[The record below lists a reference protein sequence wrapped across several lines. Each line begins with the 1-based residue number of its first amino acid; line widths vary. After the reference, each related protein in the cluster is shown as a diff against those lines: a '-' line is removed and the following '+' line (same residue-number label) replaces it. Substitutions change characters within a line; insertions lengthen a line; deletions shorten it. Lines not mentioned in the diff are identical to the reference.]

1 MIDIALTLFYTFIAL
16 GSLVTFH
23 EFGHFWIARRCGV
36 KVETFSIGFG
46 KTMFSWHDKH
56 GTEFVLAVLPL
67 GGYVKMLDERTD
79 KVTHVDLPH
88 AFTRKTPWQR
98 MAIIIAGPMANFLL
112 AGLIF
117 WMIFLGGESGLAPVI
132 GDVRA
137 GSPAENSGFEVDMTI
152 VELDNSPVE
161 TWSELSKKLFDYVG
175 TTGSIPFSVTYPD
188 SDIRYQLSIPVTRWL
203 SGEEVPMLMQELGLS
218 PSVELETLTI
228 TAVVADKAGERDGL
242 LAGDRLVSIDD
253 QKIESIQ
260 QFMKGVSGSP
270 SRQIKLGIDRQIADQ
285 SWADLDIFV
294 TPNSERVEGE
304 NIGRL
309 GIQLSSAVRYAEE
322 NIRILSYGPLE
333 AIPRAFM
340 EVVDTSVSI
349 VKSIGKLVV
358 GELSPKNLSG
368 PITIAKVAGDT
379 AKSGL
384 DNFIRFVAIL
394 SIMLGVMNLLPIPVL
409 DGGHLIFII
418 IELFKGSP
426 VSEGVQVV
434 SYKAGLTVLMSLMI
448 VATFNDLM
456 RSF

>member
-1 MIDIALTLFYTFIAL
+1 MIDIALTLFYTFVAL

-23 EFGHFWIARRCGV
+23 EFGHFWVARRCGV

-46 KTMFSWHDKH
+46 KTIFSWHDKY

-79 KVTHVDLPH
+79 KVNSVDLPR
-88 AFTRKTPWQR
+88 AFTQKTPWQR

-112 AGLIF
+112 AGVIF

-132 GDVRA
+132 GDVKA
-137 GSPAENSGFEVDMTI
+137 GSPAEQSGFEVDMTI
-152 VELDNSPVE
+152 VELDNNPVE

-175 TTGSIPFSVTYPD
+175 TTGSIPFSVIYPD
-188 SDIRYQLSIPVTRWL
+188 SDIRYQLSIPVTSWL
-203 SGEEVPMLMQELGLS
+203 SDKEVPMLMQELGLS

-228 TAVVADKAGERDGL
+228 AAVVAGKAGERDGL

-253 QKIESIQ
+253 QKLESVQ
-260 QFMKGVSGSP
+260 QFMNGISGSP
-270 SRQIKLGIDRQIADQ
+270 GRQLKLGVKRQSADQ
-285 SWADLDIFV
+285 RWADLDIVV
-294 TPNSERVEGE
+294 TPNPELIEGE

-309 GIQLSSAVRYAEE
+309 GIQLSSAVRYAKE
-322 NIRILSYGPLE
+322 NIRIVSYGPLE
-333 AIPRAFM
+333 AVSRAFM

-349 VKSIGKLVV
+349 VKSIGKLIM

-409 DGGHLIFII
+409 DGGHLVFII
-418 IELFKGSP
+418 IELLKGSP
-426 VSEGVQVV
+426 VSEGVQIV